1 MSDLAELYARN
12 ASFAEGFDLGH
23 LPMKPNLSTLIL
35 TCVDAR
41 LAPAHFAGLRLG
53 DALVL
58 RNVGA
63 RVTDTVA
70 LEVAIL
76 WQLMALASGGTPSI
90 ELVVIEHT
98 ECGMARFATPE
109 VAAKITDHFG
119 TGAVVDTYAIVDPL
133 ESIATDIDRLRA
145 NPIVPSDLTV
155 SGHLYDVATGRLS
168 TVIETAPLR

>member
-1 MSDLAELYARN
+1 MSDLAELYSRN
-12 ASFAEGFDLGH
+12 EGFAEGFEFAH
-23 LPMKPNLSTLIL
+23 LPMKPSLSTLIL

-41 LAPAHFAGLRLG
+41 LDPAHFAGVRLG
-53 DALVL
+53 EALVL

-70 LEVAIL
+70 LEVSML
-76 WQLMALASGGTPSI
+76 WQLMAMASGGTPSI

-109 VAAKITDHFG
+109 VAAKVTDYFG
-119 TGAVVDTYAIVDPL
+119 TSAVVDTYAIVDPL
-133 ESIATDIDRLRA
+133 ESIQSDISRLRE
-145 NPIVPSDLTV
+145 NPLVPSELTV

-168 TVIETAPLR
+168 TLVESTPLR